1 MQPSQWIERLLASTR
16 GQIIALLR
24 RSDRT
29 VGELAHELQ
38 LTDNAVRSHLA
49 ALERDGLVEQRR
61 SGSRGVGKPPSVYAL
76 TGSAD
81 VLLPKAYAPVL
92 GVLLGTLSDRLGR
105 EATLDLLREA
115 GRRAAALRP
124 AAGDDI
130 RMRIDAAYGFLGELG
145 GVADLEE
152 TDDAVVIRGF
162 SCPLVALVP
171 DHPEVCQLAESLLS
185 EIVGVPVTERCS
197 KGARPRCCFEIPL
210 PAVRRAAG
218 SAAGAPCTP
227 FTSRRG
233 GGDEDPP

>member
-16 GQIIALLR
+16 GQIIGLLR

-29 VGELAHELQ
+29 VGELADQLQ
-38 LTDNAVRSHLA
+38 LTNNAVRSHLA

-61 SGSRGVGKPPSVYAL
+61 SPARGVGKPPIVYAL

-81 VLLPKAYAPVL
+81 ALLPKAYAPVL
-92 GVLLGTLSDRLGR
+92 GVLLSTLSERLGR
-105 EATLDLLREA
+105 DATVDLLREV

-130 RMRIDAAYGFLGELG
+130 RLRIDAAYGLLGELG

-152 TDDAVVIRGF
+152 TPDAVIIRGF

-171 DHPEVCQLAESLLS
+171 EHPEVCQLAEALLS

-197 KGARPRCCFEIPL
+197 KGDRPRCCFEIPL
-210 PAVRRAAG
+210 TALARASDNAAVD
-218 SAAGAPCTP
+218 C
-227 FTSRRG
+227 
-233 GGDEDPP
+233 